1 MKRLFYLLITLTIII
16 AGCQNPSD
24 AESNDATEENEVLT
38 IYTSIYALADFTN
51 KIGGE
56 FVNAESIYPPNADA
70 HSYELSSNDMV
81 KVAQADAFIYSG
93 VGMEPFADQI
103 ESALANEDVHI
114 LGAGA
119 DLSLRGE
126 STHEHG
132 DHEDGDHEHGEN
144 DHGANVITIEGVA
157 HHYHTGDEV
166 NLTASIEE
174 DEGYDHWHWYTRE
187 SGEEEWEV
195 VPEIGGSEY
204 TAIAESNGLEVKV
217 ALFNNEHDIHAE
229 SESVEI
235 VIEDHEHGD
244 HEHGGHE
251 HGDHEHGDHEHGD
264 HEHGD
269 HEHGDH
275 EHGDDE
281 HGDHEHGD
289 HEHGEKTI
297 SIEGV
302 AHHYHTGDEVNL
314 TASIEEDEGY
324 DHWHW
329 YTREPGEEEWEVV
342 PELAGA
348 EYTAIAEMNGLEVK
362 AALFDD
368 EHGIYAESEAVEI
381 VIDDH
386 HGDNG
391 IGDPHVFL
399 DPIISIDLANKIK
412 EMLVELLPEQETY
425 FEENFVEL
433 TKQLEE
439 IDQQLA
445 ETISNA
451 DHNQIIVSHAA
462 YGYWEQRYGLEQL
475 SILGLSSTQE
485 PSQAQ
490 LVELVNVANE
500 NDLKYVTFE
509 NNVSSTIAEVIQ
521 SEIGA
526 ESLIL
531 RNMESISQEDLDNG
545 EDYISMMKKNIETL
559 ETALNY

>member
-1 MKRLFYLLITLTIII
+1 MKRLFYLLITLTIFI
-16 AGCQNPSD
+16 AGCQNSSD
-24 AESNDATEENEVLT
+24 VESNEATEENEVLS
-38 IYTSIYALADFTN
+38 IYTSIYALADFTS
-51 KIGGE
+51 KIGGD
-56 FVNAESIYPPNADA
+56 FVEAESIYPPNADA

-126 STHEHG
+126 SA
-132 DHEDGDHEHGEN
+132 HEHGEHEHDDHEHEDHEHE
-144 DHGANVITIEGVA
+144 DHGHGEKTISIEGVA

-174 DEGYDHWHWYTRE
+174 DKGYDHWHWYTRE
-187 SGEEEWEV
+187 PGGEEWAV
-195 VPEIGGSEY
+195 VPELAGPEY

-217 ALFNNEHDIHAE
+217 ALFNDEHEIYAE
-229 SESVEI
+229 SESIEI
-235 VIEDHEHGD
+235 VIDDHHGDHEHGNHEQEDHEHGEHEHDDHEHGD
-244 HEHGGHE
+244 HEHGN
-251 HGDHEHGDHEHGD
+251 HG
-264 HEHGD
+264 
-269 HEHGDH
+269 
-275 EHGDDE
+275 
-281 HGDHEHGD
+281 
-289 HEHGEKTI
+289 HGEKTI

-329 YTREPGEEEWEVV
+329 YAREPGEEEWEVV
-342 PELAGA
+342 PELAGP
-348 EYTAIAEMNGLEVK
+348 EYTAIAESNGLEVK
-362 AALFDD
+362 VALFND
-368 EHGIYAESEAVEI
+368 EHEIYAESEPVEM

-386 HGDNG
+386 DGDHG

-412 EMLVELLPEQETY
+412 EMLAELLPEQKSY

-439 IDQQLA
+439 LDQQLE

-490 LVELVNVANE
+490 LVDLVNVANE
-500 NDLKYVTFE
+500 NNLKYVTFE

-531 RNMESISQEDLDNG
+531 RNMESITQEDLDNG

-559 ETALNY
+559 EEALNY